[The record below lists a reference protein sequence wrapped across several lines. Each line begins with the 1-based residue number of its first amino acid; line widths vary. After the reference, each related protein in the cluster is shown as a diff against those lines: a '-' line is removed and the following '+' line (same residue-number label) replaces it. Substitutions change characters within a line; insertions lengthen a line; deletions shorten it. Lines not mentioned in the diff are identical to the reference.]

1 MLYVLLIYFDNP
13 LLKQNLTTV
22 LIYLSAVAAVAVSIV
37 ATLHLDLL
45 LTSGAVVL
53 THELATTTRYMVGRK
68 WITLLLQI
76 SSMACPLFTTNEVGW
91 LSWCFQCAVNTHKIH
106 AKRGGSLRI
115 SNDLGINGWIYH
127 TKALMN
133 TEKIGNTDM
142 INHLCHVVC
151 RHGWIIRKSGI
162 NHWQISWIKDCHI
175 S

>member
-68 WITLLLQI
+68 WITLSLQI
-76 SSMACPLFTTNEVGW
+76 SSMACPLFTTNEVG
-91 LSWCFQCAVNTHKIH
+91 
-106 AKRGGSLRI
+106 
-115 SNDLGINGWIYH
+115 
-127 TKALMN
+127 
-133 TEKIGNTDM
+133 
-142 INHLCHVVC
+142 
-151 RHGWIIRKSGI
+151 
-162 NHWQISWIKDCHI
+162 
-175 S
+175 